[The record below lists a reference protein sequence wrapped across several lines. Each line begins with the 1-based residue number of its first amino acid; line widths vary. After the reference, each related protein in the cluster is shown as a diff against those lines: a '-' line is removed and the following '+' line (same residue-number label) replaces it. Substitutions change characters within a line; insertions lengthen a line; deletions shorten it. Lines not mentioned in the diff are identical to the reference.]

1 MFSLLVLT
9 MLLLVGR
16 CAEAEADRERGGVC
30 GALCVG
36 LTVPLL
42 ARRCSFSLFKDD
54 GVNGEDGSFTS
65 GRNPPVLLRFSI
77 KAAALRGTGDAAVT
91 DVLLWLRTRRV
102 EATECTTLVS
112 TSCTLNEYVW
122 FSGSLGGFRSLNGL
136 FTLLVAV
143 LTLVLRL
150 SPGLLL
156 PLLLEV
162 LFESVL
168 WPDLGW
174 PVEGILFGER
184 AAARG

>member
-1 MFSLLVLT
+1 MLSLFILMV
-9 MLLLVGR
+9 LLVGR
-16 CAEAEADRERGGVC
+16 CAEAETERERGGVC

-54 GVNGEDGSFTS
+54 GVKGDDGSFIS
-65 GRNPPVLLRFSI
+65 GRTPPVLLRFNI
-77 KAAALRGTGDAAVT
+77 KAAALRGSGDPAVT
-91 DVLLWLRTRRV
+91 DVLLWLRTSRV
-102 EATECTTLVS
+102 EVDECTTLVS

-122 FSGSLGGFRSLNGL
+122 FSGSLGGFRNLNGL
-136 FTLLVAV
+136 LTLLAAV
-143 LTLVLRL
+143 LMLVLRL

-168 WPDLGW
+168 
-174 PVEGILFGER
+174 
-184 AAARG
+184 